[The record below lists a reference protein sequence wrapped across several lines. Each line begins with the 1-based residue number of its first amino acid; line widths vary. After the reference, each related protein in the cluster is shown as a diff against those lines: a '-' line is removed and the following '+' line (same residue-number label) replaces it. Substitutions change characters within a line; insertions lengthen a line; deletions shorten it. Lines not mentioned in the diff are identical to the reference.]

1 MVRILLLMVGGQYG
15 EHKTIWD
22 DQAKMSF
29 RYLKEIFFLIGSNKK
44 KLPLMGALFLIL
56 SILDLAGIG
65 LIAPYVTLIAYPDQ
79 FIQSSLYEV
88 YQNLG
93 LSLEIPD
100 LIFSIGLVLIFVFI
114 TKAGTAILIN
124 YVLLKFCHGQSV
136 ALRALLMRSYQ
147 GLPYEEYVEKNSS
160 QYIHNINL
168 ADKFATGTLLAML
181 RIVCDGIVVIAIVV
195 FLGFTNMLALILL
208 GTLLVMLSLS
218 YDLFIKSKIK
228 DYGTAANTSSIQV
241 LKSIQESMTGLKEVR
256 VLKKEDYFFTTM
268 YESAKQFADASIK
281 ASMINL
287 SPRFLLEVVMICFVV
302 LLVLSALFTGKN
314 MSELLPLLSVFGI
327 ASIKLVPATTSIIS
341 GLSKMRF
348 YRDAVSLVYRDVT
361 SASEMV
367 EPGNYKISR
376 KDLAFKSISLHNVEF
391 EYPHTNEPAIKD
403 LSLKINESDIIGF
416 IGSSGA
422 GKTTLIDVILGLL
435 KPQKGELFYND
446 ILLDEKT
453 VGYWR
458 SLVAYL
464 PQDVFL
470 LDDTLERNIALGVFD
485 NEIDK
490 KMVLESI
497 EKARLTDM
505 VSNLPLGIKTLVGER
520 GVKVSGGQKQR
531 ISLARAFY
539 HGREV
544 LVMDESTSALDT
556 GTEQEIVEEIKRLK
570 GEKTIIVIAH
580 RLTTLQHC
588 NAIYRLDGGR
598 LSKKLTYN
606 ELIAE

>member
-1 MVRILLLMVGGQYG
+1 M
-15 EHKTIWD
+15 
-22 DQAKMSF
+22 
-29 RYLKEIFFLIGSNKK
+29 
-44 KLPLMGALFLIL
+44 
-56 SILDLAGIG
+56 LDLASIG
-65 LIAPYVTLIAYPDQ
+65 LIVPYVTLIANPEQ
-79 FIQSSLYEV
+79 FKQSLLFEL

-100 LIFSIGLVLIFVFI
+100 LMLSMGLLLIFVFLI
-114 TKAGTAILIN
+114 KAGTAILIN

-136 ALRALLMRSYQ
+136 ALRALLMRAYQ
-147 GLPYEEYVEKNSS
+147 KLPYVEYVDKNSS

-168 ADKFATGTLLAML
+168 ADKFATGTLLSML
-181 RIVCDGIVVIAIVV
+181 RIVCDGIVIVAIVV
-195 FLGFTNMLALILL
+195 FLGITDILALILL
-208 GTLLVMLSLS
+208 GILLVTLSLS
-218 YDLFIKSKIK
+218 YDIFFKSKIK
-228 DYGTAANTSSIQV
+228 GYGITANTSSIKV
-241 LKSIQESMTGLKEVR
+241 LKSIQEAMTGLKEVR
-256 VLKKEDYFFTTM
+256 VLKKEEYFFTTM
-268 YESAKQFADASIK
+268 HESAKQFADVSVK
-281 ASMINL
+281 TSMINL
-287 SPRFLLEVVMICFVV
+287 TPRFLLEIIMICFVV
-302 LLVLSALFTGKN
+302 LLVLSALLTGKHL
-314 MSELLPLLSVFGI
+314 SELLPLLSMFGI
-327 ASIKLVPATTSIIS
+327 ASIKLVPTTTSIIS

-348 YRDAVSLVYRDVT
+348 YRDAVRLVYKDVINV
-361 SASEMV
+361 SKMV
-367 EPGNYKISR
+367 EPGDYEISR
-376 KDLAFKSISLHNVEF
+376 KDLAFKSFSLHNVEF
-391 EYPHTNEPAIKD
+391 KYSNTNEPAIKD
-403 LSLKINESDIIGF
+403 LSLKINKSDIVGF
-416 IGSSGA
+416 IGTSGA

-435 KPQKGELFYND
+435 KPQKGELFHND

-453 VGYWR
+453 VADWR

-485 NEIDK
+485 NDIDK
-490 KMVLESI
+490 KKVMESI

-505 VSNLPLGIKTLVGER
+505 ISNLPFGIKTLVGER

-539 HGREV
+539 HEREV

-556 GTEQEIVEEIKRLK
+556 GTEQEIVEDIKRLK

-606 ELIAE
+606 ELMVE

>member
-1 MVRILLLMVGGQYG
+1 
-15 EHKTIWD
+15 
-22 DQAKMSF
+22 
-29 RYLKEIFFLIGSNKK
+29 
-44 KLPLMGALFLIL
+44 
-56 SILDLAGIG
+56 
-65 LIAPYVTLIAYPDQ
+65 
-79 FIQSSLYEV
+79 
-88 YQNLG
+88 
-93 LSLEIPD
+93 
-100 LIFSIGLVLIFVFI
+100 
-114 TKAGTAILIN
+114 
-124 YVLLKFCHGQSV
+124 
-136 ALRALLMRSYQ
+136 
-147 GLPYEEYVEKNSS
+147 
-160 QYIHNINL
+160 
-168 ADKFATGTLLAML
+168 
-181 RIVCDGIVVIAIVV
+181 
-195 FLGFTNMLALILL
+195 
-208 GTLLVMLSLS
+208 
-218 YDLFIKSKIK
+218 
-228 DYGTAANTSSIQV
+228 
-241 LKSIQESMTGLKEVR
+241 
-256 VLKKEDYFFTTM
+256 
-268 YESAKQFADASIK
+268 
-281 ASMINL
+281 
-287 SPRFLLEVVMICFVV
+287 
-302 LLVLSALFTGKN
+302 
-314 MSELLPLLSVFGI
+314 
-327 ASIKLVPATTSIIS
+327 
-341 GLSKMRF
+341 
-348 YRDAVSLVYRDVT
+348 
-361 SASEMV
+361 MV
-367 EPGNYKISR
+367 EPGEYKISR

-453 VGYWR
+453 VGNWR

-490 KMVLESI
+490 KKVLESI

-556 GTEQEIVEEIKRLK
+556 GTEQQIVEEIKRLK